1 MVQIISG
8 QKGKGK
14 TKHLIEK
21 ANAATKQKI
30 GELVYL
36 DKNQKHMYELDTKI
50 RLVNVMDYPIQ
61 SSRELIGFICG
72 LLSGNHDISDV
83 YLDSFLTLARLEKDD
98 EIIETLDMLEGVS
111 EKFNTNFIL
120 SISRNMDEL
129 PSEFASN
136 IIVSL

>member
-1 MVQIISG
+1 MIQIISG

-21 ANAATKQKI
+21 ANSATKQKI

-98 EIIETLDMLEGVS
+98 EIIETLDMLEDVS
-111 EKFNTNFIL
+111 DKFNTNFIL
-120 SISRNMDEL
+120 SISRNKDEL
-129 PSEFASN
+129 PIKYENSV
-136 IIVSL
+136 IVSL

>member
-1 MVQIISG
+1 MVEIISG

-21 ANAATKQKI
+21 ANAGAKQKI

-98 EIIETLDMLEGVS
+98 EIIETLDMLDDVS
-111 EKFNTNFIL
+111 AKFNTNFIL
-120 SISRNMDEL
+120 SISRNIDEL
-129 PSEFASN
+129 PSKFEKN
-136 IIVSL
+136 VIVSL